1 MEDDNFAENEPLA
14 GVDDFDEMAE
24 TAETVETVETNLII
38 LAERVDELVGWCER
52 LARENRSLREQIAT
66 LQAER
71 DALRGKNEQLRAR
84 IDTMIVRLKGLGQSL

>member
-1 MEDDNFAENEPLA
+1 MEDDNFAETEPLA
-14 GVDDFDEMAE
+14 GADDFDEMAE
-24 TAETVETVETNLII
+24 TAETAETVETNLII
-38 LAERVDELVGWCER
+38 LAERVDELAGWCER

-71 DALRGKNEQLRAR
+71 DALRGKNEPLRAR

>member
-1 MEDDNFAENEPLA
+1 MESNHRTENEPLA
-14 GVDDFDEMAE
+14 EADDFDEMPE
-24 TAETVETVETNLII
+24 TAETVETNLII
-38 LAERVDELVGWCER
+38 LTERVDQLAGWCER
-52 LARENRSLREQIAT
+52 LARENRSLRERIAT